1 MQNALIRRPWP
12 PNPGLVA
19 IWTLVLA
26 IVALAA
32 PVRGAEP
39 PGACEDAARIAAAE
53 QGVPADLLLAIA
65 LAESGRMLG
74 DALRPW
80 PWAVNEGG
88 KGTWFATR
96 AEAEAHVEQALDA
109 GVRNIDLGCF
119 QINHRWHGA
128 RFPSMAAMFDPLGNA
143 RYAARFLVELY
154 RETGDWSAA
163 VGAYHSRT
171 PDLAAR
177 YLGRVETLRRTVA
190 GAPPLTGTEPSRSA
204 NRFPLLQA
212 GTAIGAGS
220 LVPDVTPGGASLIR
234 AMPRPFF
241 GG

>member
-1 MQNALIRRPWP
+1 MQNALFRRPWSP
-12 PNPGLVA
+12 IPGLAA
-19 IWTLVLA
+19 IGAVLLA
-26 IVALAA
+26 NVALAA

-39 PGACEDAARIAAAE
+39 RVACESAAQIAAAE

-65 LAESGRMLG
+65 LAESGRTLG
-74 DALRPW
+74 GALRPW

-88 KGTWFATR
+88 KGAWFATR
-96 AEAEAHVEQALDA
+96 AEAEAHVERALDA

-119 QINHRWHGA
+119 QINHRWHGDQ
-128 RFPSMAAMFDPLGNA
+128 FPSMTAMFDPLGNA
-143 RYAARFLVELY
+143 RYAARFLAELY

-163 VGAYHSRT
+163 AGAYHSRT

-177 YLGRVETLRRTVA
+177 YIDRVETLRRTVA
-190 GAPPLTGTEPSRSA
+190 GAPSLTGTEPPRVA

-212 GTAIGAGS
+212 GAASGPGS
-220 LVPDVTPGGASLIR
+220 LVPGISPGGTSLIR
-234 AMPRPFF
+234 AMPRPLF